1 MSNEEAMPWRWGA
14 PGAWVM
20 SYRKKKKT
28 GDFMGI
34 TGVSWISWDG
44 VELTRW
50 GLVWNSRDLGV
61 IWRRI

>member
-1 MSNEEAMPWRWGA
+1 MAMGGSWGLGDEL
-14 PGAWVM
+14 PQK
-20 SYRKKKKT
+20 KKKKT

-34 TGVSWISWDG
+34 TGVSWISWDD